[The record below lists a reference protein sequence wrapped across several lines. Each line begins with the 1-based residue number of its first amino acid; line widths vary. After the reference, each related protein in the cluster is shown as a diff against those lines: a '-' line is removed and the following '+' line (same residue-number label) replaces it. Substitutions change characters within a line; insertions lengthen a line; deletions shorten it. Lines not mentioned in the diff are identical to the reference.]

1 VSPGAAD
8 SYLGEASREFQ
19 GIKRLAEKAMAQ
31 VSDQDFFAAIDPG
44 SNSVAVLVKHV
55 GGNLRSR
62 WTDFLT
68 SDGEK
73 PDRRRDSEF
82 EREPS
87 DTRASLLDRWEGGW
101 RALFASLEA
110 LGPDDLSREV
120 LIRGEPHSVMRAI
133 NRALTHCAVHAGQI
147 VLLSKH
153 LVGSSWQT
161 LSIARGKSEDF
172 KPQKRA
178 GSK

>member
-1 VSPGAAD
+1 MITAAD
-8 SYLGEASREFQ
+8 SYLEETRREFH
-19 GIKRLAEKAMAQ
+19 GLKRLVEKALAQ
-31 VSDQDFFAAIDPG
+31 VSDANFFQALDPD
-44 SNSVAVLVKHV
+44 SNSVAVLVKHL

-87 DTRASLLDRWEGGW
+87 DTRAGLLDRWEAGW
-101 RALFASLEA
+101 RALFATLEA
-110 LGPDDLSREV
+110 LRPEDLTREV
-120 LIRGEPHSVMRAI
+120 FIRGEPHSVMRAI

-147 VLLSKH
+147 VLLCKH
-153 LVGSSWQT
+153 LAGPAWQT

-172 KPQKRA
+172 KPPKRIDP
-178 GSK
+178 K

>member
-1 VSPGAAD
+1 M
-8 SYLGEASREFQ
+8 SYLEEMRREFRS
-19 GIKRLAEKAMAQ
+19 IKRLVEKALAQ
-31 VSDQDFFAAIDPG
+31 VSDREFFTPIDPN
-44 SNSVAVLVKHV
+44 SNSVGLLVKHL

-82 EREPS
+82 ERDPS
-87 DTRASLLDRWEGGW
+87 DTRASLLERWEEGW
-101 RALFASLEA
+101 QALFAALEA

-133 NRALTHCAVHAGQI
+133 NRSLTHCAVHAGQI

-153 LVGSSWQT
+153 LAGSSWQT
-161 LSIARGKSEDF
+161 LSIARGKSEEF
-172 KPQKRA
+172 NRQNRP
-178 GSK
+178 GSR